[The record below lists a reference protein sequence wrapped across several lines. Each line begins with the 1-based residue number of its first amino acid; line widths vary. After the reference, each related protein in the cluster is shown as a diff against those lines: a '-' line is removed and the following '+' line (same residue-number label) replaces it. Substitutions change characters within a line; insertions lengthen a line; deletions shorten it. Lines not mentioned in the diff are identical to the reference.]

1 MLRNDGDFVSYSSE
15 DTSLDSLLA
24 GGIIDLIYWN
34 YLCNFIPFGIY
45 LNLRTFVFLNIG
57 NWFVLNFPIYII
69 AKDVLKLGNAIM
81 ILITKNVFHAN

>member
-1 MLRNDGDFVSYSSE
+1 MLCNDGDFVSYSSE

-45 LNLRTFVFLNIG
+45 LNLHTFVFLNIG
-57 NWFVLNFPIYII
+57 HWCFEFPKTISSR
-69 AKDVLKLGNAIM
+69 KMGLS
-81 ILITKNVFHAN
+81 

>member
-24 GGIIDLIYWN
+24 GGIIDLIYLI
-34 YLCNFIPFGIY
+34 YMCNFIPFGIY

-57 NWFVLNFPIYII
+57 NWFVFNFQ
-69 AKDVLKLGNAIM
+69 KLYYRERCARKCYHDIN
-81 ILITKNVFHAN
+81 

>member
-1 MLRNDGDFVSYSSE
+1 MLCNDGDFVSYSSE

-34 YLCNFIPFGIY
+34 YLYNFIPFGIY

-57 NWFVLNFPIYII
+57 NWFVLNFQ
-69 AKDVLKLGNAIM
+69 KLYHRERCVEAR
-81 ILITKNVFHAN
+81 KCYHDFS